1 MTDSDRR
8 WRTTTRRSALGLMS
22 VGAAFVATE
31 TLGFTQL
38 SADRGVN
45 VAVANDLNAVLGL
58 EGNSSDDTVD
68 GDPLSNLEE
77 ENIEDDLTITFTNQS
92 DVTLESTSDDLTVT
106 IEETG
111 GDSELTVTET
121 PGFDSE
127 ENITAGGE
135 ETYNIDEDLNTND
148 DASIVLEN
156 NDTEDATIDVTVD
169 AEFNGTTLNLTR
181 EDITI
186 TDTS

>member
-1 MTDSDRR
+1 MTDETRNLV
-8 WRTTTRRSALGLMS
+8 TRRSALGLMGIGA
-22 VGAAFVATE
+22 VGVASE

-92 DVTLESTSDDLTVT
+92 DVTLESTSDLIVT
-106 IEETG
+106 IDETG

-121 PGFDSE
+121 SGFDSD

>member
-22 VGAAFVATE
+22 VGAAFFATE

-45 VAVANDLNAVLGL
+45 VAVADDLNAVLGL
-58 EGNSSDDTVD
+58 EGDSSDGDVD
-68 GDPLSNLEE
+68 EEPLSDLEG
-77 ENIEDDLTITFTNQS
+77 ENIEGDLTITFTNQS
-92 DVTLESTSDDLTVT
+92 DVTLESSSDDLIVT

-111 GDSELTVTET
+111 NSSGLAVTET
-121 PGFDSE
+121 SGFDSE
-127 ENITAGGE
+127 DDIEAGE
-135 ETYNIDEDLNTND
+135 EKTYNIDEDLSTND

-156 NDTEDATIDVTVD
+156 NDTENATIDVTVD

-181 EDITI
+181 ENITI
-186 TDTS
+186 T

>member
-1 MTDSDRR
+1 MTDETRNLVM
-8 WRTTTRRSALGLMS
+8 RRSALGLMGIGA
-22 VGAAFVATE
+22 VGVASE

-92 DVTLESTSDDLTVT
+92 DVTLESTSDLIVT
-106 IEETG
+106 IDETG

-121 PGFDSE
+121 LSFDSDE
-127 ENITAGGE
+127 DITAGGE